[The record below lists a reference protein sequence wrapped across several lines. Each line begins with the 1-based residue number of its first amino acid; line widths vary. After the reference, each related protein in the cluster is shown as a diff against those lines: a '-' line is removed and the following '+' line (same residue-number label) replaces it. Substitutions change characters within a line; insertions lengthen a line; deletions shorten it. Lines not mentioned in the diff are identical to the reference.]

1 MLKQIVQWGLG
12 LGVLYAS
19 ACAIVYWQ
27 QARFIFVPSSTIEDN
42 PAKFGKPY
50 EEVWLPI
57 QPSGRLYGWWV
68 PAKGTKTL
76 LYLHGSGAN
85 IGLDAKHVNRFNDMD
100 LSVFSFDYRGYGQSE
115 GAFPSETA
123 VYADAQ
129 RAWNYLTQE
138 RKIPSKD
145 IFIYG
150 HSLGG
155 AIAIDLATHHPDA
168 AGLIVQSSFTSGVD
182 MARND
187 FWTAIFPADL
197 LLKQRFESI
206 NKVPKIKLPVLFLH
220 GEADRRI
227 PFSMS
232 DRLFAASGSPH
243 KQLRTFAG
251 ADHDNVAEIAGAAY
265 MKVVTDFISQ
275 PEAVSRQESG
285 RSPVVLR
292 LR

>member
-1 MLKQIVQWGLG
+1 MWKQITQWGLG
-12 LGVLYAS
+12 LGAFYAL
-19 ACAIVYWQ
+19 ACATVYWQ
-27 QARFIFVPSSTIEDN
+27 QARFIFVPSDKITDT
-42 PAKFGKPY
+42 PAKFGKSY
-50 EEVWLPI
+50 EEVWLPM

-68 PAKGTKTL
+68 PVKGTKTL

-85 IGLDAKHVNRFNDMD
+85 IGLDAKHVNRFNDMG
-100 LSVFSFDYRGYGQSE
+100 LSVFSFDYRGYGKSE

-197 LLKQRFESI
+197 LLRQRFDSI
-206 NKVPKIKLPVLFLH
+206 HKVPNIKLPVLFMH
-220 GEADRRI
+220 GTADQRI
-227 PFSMS
+227 PASMS
-232 DRLFAASGSPH
+232 DRLFAASGSTQ
-243 KQLRTFAG
+243 KQLHTFPG
-251 ADHDNVAEIAGAAY
+251 ADHNDVAQIAGPAY
-265 MKVVTDFISQ
+265 TKAVMNFVHQAS
-275 PEAVSRQESG
+275 AVSR
-285 RSPVVLR
+285 
-292 LR
+292 

>member
-1 MLKQIVQWGLG
+1 M
-12 LGVLYAS
+12 
-19 ACAIVYWQ
+19 
-27 QARFIFVPSSTIEDN
+27 
-42 PAKFGKPY
+42 
-50 EEVWLPI
+50 

-68 PAKGTKTL
+68 PAKGSKTL

-85 IGLDAKHVNRFNDMD
+85 IGLDAKHVDRFNDMG
-100 LSVFSFDYRGYGQSE
+100 LSVFSFDYRGYGKSE

-129 RAWNYLTQE
+129 RAWTYLTQE
-138 RKIPSKD
+138 RKIPPRD
-145 IFIYG
+145 ILIYG

-155 AIAIDLATHHPDA
+155 AIAIDLATHHPEA

-187 FWTAIFPADL
+187 FWTAIFPANL

-206 NKVPKIKLPVLFLH
+206 NKVPKIKLPVLFMH
-220 GEADRRI
+220 GEADQRI

-232 DRLFAASGSPH
+232 NHLFAASGSSR
-243 KQLRTFAG
+243 KQLRTFPG
-251 ADHDNVAEIAGAAY
+251 ADHDNVAEVAGAAY
-265 MKVVTDFISQ
+265 SKTVADFIYR
-275 PEAVSRQESG
+275 PEAVSFHETGQ
-285 RSPVVLR
+285 SPNVLG

>member
-1 MLKQIVQWGLG
+1 MWKQITQWGLG
-12 LGVLYAS
+12 LGAFYAL
-19 ACAIVYWQ
+19 ACATVYWQ
-27 QARFIFVPSSTIEDN
+27 QARFIFVPSDKIIDT
-42 PAKFGKPY
+42 PAKFGKSY
-50 EEVWLPI
+50 EEVWLPM

-85 IGLDAKHVNRFNDMD
+85 IGLDAKHVNRFNDMGI
-100 LSVFSFDYRGYGQSE
+100 SVFSFDYRGYGKSE
-115 GAFPSETA
+115 GTFPSETA

-206 NKVPKIKLPVLFLH
+206 NKVPKIRLPVLFMH

-232 DRLFAASGSPH
+232 DRLFAASGSSH
-243 KQLRTFAG
+243 KQLHTFPG
-251 ADHDNVAEIAGAAY
+251 ADHNDVAQVAGPAY
-265 MKVVTDFISQ
+265 TKAVMDFIHQ
-275 PEAVSRQESG
+275 DFQVK
-285 RSPVVLR
+285 
-292 LR
+292 

>member
-1 MLKQIVQWGLG
+1 MRKQIAQWGLG

-27 QARFIFVPSSTIEDN
+27 QARFIFIPSAKIVDT

-50 EEVWLPI
+50 EEVWLPM

-68 PAKGTKTL
+68 PAKGKKTL

-85 IGLDAKHVNRFNDMD
+85 IGLDAKHVNRFNDMG
-100 LSVFSFDYRGYGQSE
+100 LSVFSFDYRGYGKSE
-115 GAFPSETA
+115 GDFPSEAA

-129 RAWNYLTQE
+129 RAWSYLTQV
-138 RKIPSKD
+138 RKIPPHN

-155 AIAIDLATHHPDA
+155 AIAIDLATHRPDA

-206 NKVPKIKLPVLFLH
+206 RKISNIKLPVLFMH

-227 PFSMS
+227 PASMS
-232 DRLFAASGSPH
+232 ARLFAASGSSR
-243 KQLRTFAG
+243 KQLRTFPG
-251 ADHDNVAEIAGAAY
+251 ADHDNVAEVAGATYTKTVA
-265 MKVVTDFISQ
+265 DFVRQAETISRK
-275 PEAVSRQESG
+275 ENG
-285 RSPVVLR
+285 RSPNSTKLQ
-292 LR
+292 

>member
-1 MLKQIVQWGLG
+1 MWKQITQWGLG
-12 LGVLYAS
+12 LGAFYAL
-19 ACAIVYWQ
+19 ACATVYWQ
-27 QARFIFVPSSTIEDN
+27 QARFIFVPSDKITDT
-42 PAKFGKPY
+42 PAKFGKSY
-50 EEVWLPI
+50 QEVWLPM

-68 PAKGTKTL
+68 PVKGKKTL

-85 IGLDAKHVNRFNDMD
+85 IGLDAKHVNRFNDMG
-100 LSVFSFDYRGYGQSE
+100 LSVFSFDYRGYGKSE
-115 GAFPSETA
+115 GAFPSEAA

-168 AGLIVQSSFTSGVD
+168 AGLIVQSSFTSGAD

-206 NKVPKIKLPVLFLH
+206 NKVPKIKLPVLFMH

-243 KQLRTFAG
+243 KRLHTFPG
-251 ADHDNVAEIAGAAY
+251 ADHDDVGQVAGPAY
-265 MKVVTDFISQ
+265 TKAVMDFIHQAS
-275 PEAVSRQESG
+275 AVSR
-285 RSPVVLR
+285 
-292 LR
+292 

>member
-1 MLKQIVQWGLG
+1 MWKQITQWGLG
-12 LGVLYAS
+12 LGAFYAL
-19 ACAIVYWQ
+19 ACATVYWQ
-27 QARFIFVPSSTIEDN
+27 QARFIFVPSDKITDT
-42 PAKFGKPY
+42 PAKFGKSY
-50 EEVWLPI
+50 EEVWLPM

-68 PAKGTKTL
+68 PVKGTKTL

-85 IGLDAKHVNRFNDMD
+85 IGLDAKHVNRFNDMG
-100 LSVFSFDYRGYGQSE
+100 LSVFSFDYRGYGKSE

-197 LLKQRFESI
+197 LLRQRFDSI
-206 NKVPKIKLPVLFLH
+206 HKVPNIKLPVLFMH
-220 GEADRRI
+220 GTADQRI
-227 PFSMS
+227 PASMS
-232 DRLFAASGSPH
+232 DRLFTASGSTQ
-243 KQLRTFAG
+243 KQLHTFPG
-251 ADHDNVAEIAGAAY
+251 ADHNDVAQIAGPAY
-265 MKVVTDFISQ
+265 TKAVMNFVHQAS
-275 PEAVSRQESG
+275 AVSR
-285 RSPVVLR
+285 
-292 LR
+292 

>member
-1 MLKQIVQWGLG
+1 MRWGLG
-12 LGVLYAS
+12 LGVFYAS

-27 QARFIFVPSSTIEDN
+27 QSRFIFVPSAKITDT
-42 PAKFGKPY
+42 PAKFGKSY
-50 EEVWLPI
+50 QEVWLPT

-68 PAKGTKTL
+68 PVKGTKTL

-85 IGLDAKHVNRFNDMD
+85 IGFDAKHVNQFNDMG
-100 LSVFSFDYRGYGQSE
+100 LSVFSFDYRGYGKSE
-115 GAFPSETA
+115 GAFPTEAA
-123 VYADAQ
+123 VYVDAQ
-129 RAWNYLTQE
+129 RAWNYLTQA
-138 RKIPSKD
+138 RKIPPPQ
-145 IFIYG
+145 ILIYG

-155 AIAIDLATHHPDA
+155 AIAIELASHHPEA

-206 NKVPKIKLPVLFLH
+206 HKVPNIKMPVLFMH

-232 DRLFAASGSPH
+232 KRLFAASGSPQ
-243 KQLRTFAG
+243 KQLHIFPG
-251 ADHDNVAEIAGAAY
+251 ADHDNVAEVAGAAY
-265 MKVVTDFISQ
+265 PKTIKDFIRLI
-275 PEAVSRQESG
+275 E
-285 RSPVVLR
+285 LR
-292 LR
+292 R

>member
-1 MLKQIVQWGLG
+1 MLKQIAQWGLG

-27 QARFIFVPSSTIEDN
+27 QARFIFVPSSTIEDT

-50 EEVWLPI
+50 EEVWLPM

-85 IGLDAKHVNRFNDMD
+85 IGLDAKHVNRFQDMGI
-100 LSVFSFDYRGYGQSE
+100 SVFSFDYRGYGKSE
-115 GAFPSETA
+115 GAFPSETT

-227 PFSMS
+227 PASMS

-243 KQLRTFAG
+243 KQLHTFPG
-251 ADHDNVAEIAGAAY
+251 ADHDNVAEVAGTVYIKTVA
-265 MKVVTDFISQ
+265 DFVRQAS
-275 PEAVSRQESG
+275 AVS
-285 RSPVVLR
+285 LK
-292 LR
+292 

>member
-1 MLKQIVQWGLG
+1 MWKQITQWGLG
-12 LGVLYAS
+12 LGAFYAL
-19 ACAIVYWQ
+19 ACATVYWQ
-27 QARFIFVPSSTIEDN
+27 QARFIFVPSDKITDT
-42 PAKFGKPY
+42 PAKFGKSY
-50 EEVWLPI
+50 QEVWLPM

-68 PAKGTKTL
+68 PVKGKKTL

-85 IGLDAKHVNRFNDMD
+85 IGLDAKHVNRFNDMG
-100 LSVFSFDYRGYGQSE
+100 LSVFSFDYRGYGKSE

-168 AGLIVQSSFTSGVD
+168 AGLIVQSSFTSGAD

-206 NKVPKIKLPVLFLH
+206 NKVPKIKLPVLFMH

-243 KQLRTFAG
+243 KRLHTFPG
-251 ADHDNVAEIAGAAY
+251 ADHDDVGQVAGPAY
-265 MKVVTDFISQ
+265 TKAVMDFIHQAS
-275 PEAVSRQESG
+275 AVSR
-285 RSPVVLR
+285 
-292 LR
+292 